1 MIYVNVY
8 GRKLDSS
15 DKEKMMQLMGY
26 IDIPPGVIKFWDLDT
41 DEVVSTNLINYCVD
55 GTFSELSRQLIQDK
69 VLKPKQLLKGNI
81 VVTDDKFILFSIPL
95 SIKEAMATE
104 DHKDYIWQ
112 SLSEFGKYIKELGY
126 NFGATPEVKEEVKEE
141 KRVIEHI
148 DDIHDDIPWNEVPS
162 KEPEKQEKDLGKELD
177 NATIP
182 KETVQPEKEHN
193 IRIATEPV
201 EDSVDINVDALIDA
215 IVESFK
221 SDATMG
227 KSLKLTKRIVLHA
240 ADGSLINIYPSNI
253 IKTNDPGTH
262 MSFKDMFAIIKMAL
276 IVGSKN
282 IKLVS

>member
-81 VVTDDKFILFSIPL
+81 VVTDDKFLLFSIPL

-126 NFGATPEVKEEVKEE
+126 DFGSTSEIKEEVKKE
-141 KRVIEHI
+141 KRVIQYI
-148 DDIHDDIPWNEVPS
+148 DDLHDDIPWNEAKS
-162 KEPEKQEKDLGKELD
+162 EEPEKQKEENSGKE
-177 NATIP
+177 IVEP
-182 KETVQPEKEHN
+182 VKEQDVQ
-193 IRIATEPV
+193 ISTAPV
-201 EDSVDINVDALIDA
+201 EDSVDINVESLIDA

-221 SDATMG
+221 GDATMG
-227 KSLKLTKRIVLHA
+227 KSLKLTKRIVLNSE
-240 ADGSLINIYPSNI
+240 DGSIINIYPSNI

>member
-126 NFGATPEVKEEVKEE
+126 DFGSTSEIKEEVKKE
-141 KRVIEHI
+141 KRVIQYI
-148 DDIHDDIPWNEVPS
+148 DDLHDDIPWNEAKS
-162 KEPEKQEKDLGKELD
+162 EEPEKQKEENSGKE
-177 NATIP
+177 IVEP
-182 KETVQPEKEHN
+182 VKEQDVQ
-193 IRIATEPV
+193 ISTAPV
-201 EDSVDINVDALIDA
+201 EDSVDINVESLIDA

-227 KSLKLTKRIVLHA
+227 KSLKLTKRIVLNSE
-240 ADGSLINIYPSNI
+240 DGSIINIYPSNI

>member
-126 NFGATPEVKEEVKEE
+126 DFGSTSEIKEEVKEE
-141 KRVIEHI
+141 KRVIQYI
-148 DDIHDDIPWNEVPS
+148 DDLHDDIPWNEAKS
-162 KEPEKQEKDLGKELD
+162 EEPEKQKEENSGKE
-177 NATIP
+177 IVEP
-182 KETVQPEKEHN
+182 VKEQDVQ
-193 IRIATEPV
+193 ISTAPV
-201 EDSVDINVDALIDA
+201 EDSVDINVESLIDA

-221 SDATMG
+221 GDATMG
-227 KSLKLTKRIVLHA
+227 KSLKLTKRIVLNSE
-240 ADGSLINIYPSNI
+240 DGSIINIYPSNI

>member
-126 NFGATPEVKEEVKEE
+126 DFGSTSEIKEEVKKE
-141 KRVIEHI
+141 KRVIQYI
-148 DDIHDDIPWNEVPS
+148 DDLHDDIPWNEAKS
-162 KEPEKQEKDLGKELD
+162 EEPEKQKEENSGKE
-177 NATIP
+177 IVEP
-182 KETVQPEKEHN
+182 VKEQDVQ
-193 IRIATEPV
+193 ISTAPV
-201 EDSVDINVDALIDA
+201 EDSVNINVESLIDA

-221 SDATMG
+221 GDATMG
-227 KSLKLTKRIVLHA
+227 KSLKLTKRIVLNSE
-240 ADGSLINIYPSNI
+240 DGSIINIYPSNI

>member
-126 NFGATPEVKEEVKEE
+126 DFGSTSEIKEEVKKE
-141 KRVIEHI
+141 KRVIQYI
-148 DDIHDDIPWNEVPS
+148 DDLHDDIPWNEAKS
-162 KEPEKQEKDLGKELD
+162 EEPEKQKEENSGKE
-177 NATIP
+177 IVEP
-182 KETVQPEKEHN
+182 VKEQDVQ
-193 IRIATEPV
+193 ISTALV
-201 EDSVDINVDALIDA
+201 EDSVDINVESLIDA

-227 KSLKLTKRIVLHA
+227 KSLKLTKRIVLNSE
-240 ADGSLINIYPSNI
+240 DGSIINIYPSNI

>member
-81 VVTDDKFILFSIPL
+81 VVTDNKFLLFSIPL

-112 SLSEFGKYIKELGY
+112 SLSEFGKYIKELDY
-126 NFGATPEVKEEVKEE
+126 DFGSTSEIKEEVKEE
-141 KRVIEHI
+141 KRVIQYI
-148 DDIHDDIPWNEVPS
+148 DDLHDDIPWNEAKS
-162 KEPEKQEKDLGKELD
+162 EEPEKQKEENSGKE
-177 NATIP
+177 IVEP
-182 KETVQPEKEHN
+182 VKEQDVQ
-193 IRIATEPV
+193 ISTAPV
-201 EDSVDINVDALIDA
+201 EDSVDINVESLIDA

-221 SDATMG
+221 GDATMG
-227 KSLKLTKRIVLHA
+227 KSLKLTKRIVLNSE
-240 ADGSLINIYPSNI
+240 DGSIINIYPSNI

>member
-69 VLKPKQLLKGNI
+69 VLKPKQLLRGNI

-126 NFGATPEVKEEVKEE
+126 DFGSTSEIKEEVKKE
-141 KRVIEHI
+141 KRVIQYI
-148 DDIHDDIPWNEVPS
+148 DDLHDDIPWNEAKS
-162 KEPEKQEKDLGKELD
+162 EEPEKQKEENSGKE
-177 NATIP
+177 IVEP
-182 KETVQPEKEHN
+182 VKEQDVQ
-193 IRIATEPV
+193 ISTAPV
-201 EDSVDINVDALIDA
+201 EDSVDINVESLIDA

-221 SDATMG
+221 GDATMG
-227 KSLKLTKRIVLHA
+227 KSLKLTKRIVLNSE
-240 ADGSLINIYPSNI
+240 DGSIINIYPSNI

>member
-81 VVTDDKFILFSIPL
+81 VVTDDKFLLFSIPL

-141 KRVIEHI
+141 KVDKVVE
-148 DDIHDDIPWNEVPS
+148 
-162 KEPEKQEKDLGKELD
+162 
-177 NATIP
+177 
-182 KETVQPEKEHN
+182 N
-193 IRIATEPV
+193 I
-201 EDSVDINVDALIDA
+201 L
-215 IVESFK
+215 
-221 SDATMG
+221 
-227 KSLKLTKRIVLHA
+227 
-240 ADGSLINIYPSNI
+240 
-253 IKTNDPGTH
+253 
-262 MSFKDMFAIIKMAL
+262 
-276 IVGSKN
+276 
-282 IKLVS
+282 

>member
-126 NFGATPEVKEEVKEE
+126 DFGSTSEIKEEVKKE
-141 KRVIEHI
+141 KRVIQYI
-148 DDIHDDIPWNEVPS
+148 DDLHDDIPWDEAKS
-162 KEPEKQEKDLGKELD
+162 EEPEKQKEENSGKE
-177 NATIP
+177 IVEP
-182 KETVQPEKEHN
+182 VKEQDVQ
-193 IRIATEPV
+193 ISTAPV
-201 EDSVDINVDALIDA
+201 EDSVDINVESLIDA

-221 SDATMG
+221 GDATMG
-227 KSLKLTKRIVLHA
+227 KSLKLTKRIVLNSE
-240 ADGSLINIYPSNI
+240 DGSIINIYPSNI

>member
-126 NFGATPEVKEEVKEE
+126 DFGSTSEIKEEVKKE
-141 KRVIEHI
+141 KRVIQYV
-148 DDIHDDIPWNEVPS
+148 DDLHDDIPWNEAKS
-162 KEPEKQEKDLGKELD
+162 EEPEKQKEENSGKE
-177 NATIP
+177 IVEP
-182 KETVQPEKEHN
+182 VKEQDVQ
-193 IRIATEPV
+193 ISTAPV
-201 EDSVDINVDALIDA
+201 EDSVDINVESLIDA

-221 SDATMG
+221 GDATMG
-227 KSLKLTKRIVLHA
+227 KSLKLTKRIVLNSE
-240 ADGSLINIYPSNI
+240 DGSIINIYPSNI

>member
-126 NFGATPEVKEEVKEE
+126 DFGSTSEIKEEVKKE
-141 KRVIEHI
+141 KRVIQYI
-148 DDIHDDIPWNEVPS
+148 DDLHDDTPWNEAKS
-162 KEPEKQEKDLGKELD
+162 EEPEKQKEENSGKE
-177 NATIP
+177 IVEP
-182 KETVQPEKEHN
+182 VKEQDVQ
-193 IRIATEPV
+193 ISTAPV
-201 EDSVDINVDALIDA
+201 EDSVDINVESLIDA

-221 SDATMG
+221 GDATMG
-227 KSLKLTKRIVLHA
+227 KSLKLTKRIVLNSE
-240 ADGSLINIYPSNI
+240 DGSIINIYPSNI

-262 MSFKDMFAIIKMAL
+262 M
-276 IVGSKN
+276 
-282 IKLVS
+282 

>member
-81 VVTDDKFILFSIPL
+81 VVTDDKFLLFSIPL

-126 NFGATPEVKEEVKEE
+126 DFGSTSEIKEEVKKE
-141 KRVIEHI
+141 KRVIQYI
-148 DDIHDDIPWNEVPS
+148 DDLHDDIPWNEAKS
-162 KEPEKQEKDLGKELD
+162 EEPEKQKEENSGKE
-177 NATIP
+177 IVEP
-182 KETVQPEKEHN
+182 VKEQDVQ
-193 IRIATEPV
+193 ISTALV
-201 EDSVDINVDALIDA
+201 EDSVDINVESLIDA

-221 SDATMG
+221 GDATMG

>member
-81 VVTDDKFILFSIPL
+81 VVTDNKFLLFSIPL

-126 NFGATPEVKEEVKEE
+126 DFGSTSEIKEEVKKE
-141 KRVIEHI
+141 KRVIQYI
-148 DDIHDDIPWNEVPS
+148 DDLHDDIPWNEAKS
-162 KEPEKQEKDLGKELD
+162 EEPEKQKEENSGKE
-177 NATIP
+177 IVEP
-182 KETVQPEKEHN
+182 VKEQDVQ
-193 IRIATEPV
+193 ISTAPV
-201 EDSVDINVDALIDA
+201 EDSVDINVESLIDA

-221 SDATMG
+221 GDATMG
-227 KSLKLTKRIVLHA
+227 KSLKLTKRIVLNSE
-240 ADGSLINIYPSNI
+240 DGSIINIYPSNI

>member
-81 VVTDDKFILFSIPL
+81 VVTDDKFLLFSIPL

-126 NFGATPEVKEEVKEE
+126 DFGSTSEIKEEVKEE
-141 KRVIEHI
+141 KRVIQYI
-148 DDIHDDIPWNEVPS
+148 DDLHDDIPWNEAKS
-162 KEPEKQEKDLGKELD
+162 EEPEKQKEENSGKE
-177 NATIP
+177 IVEP
-182 KETVQPEKEHN
+182 VKEQDVQ
-193 IRIATEPV
+193 ISTAPV
-201 EDSVDINVDALIDA
+201 EDSVDINVESLIDA

-221 SDATMG
+221 GDATMG
-227 KSLKLTKRIVLHA
+227 KSLKLTKRIVLNSE
-240 ADGSLINIYPSNI
+240 DGSIINIYPSNI